1 MKTHIKIL
9 QLPNLTKRSAI
20 PKDKYFAWIAESN
33 LPTRNDSF
41 SHMTE
46 LFTEVSHWL
55 WPHPCVLLS
64 CPVTYTPILKHQFP
78 KLVVFYFIYLFHN
91 WINSNIWTT
100 KLSYYPNVKEGG
112 NIKCQRRYRYCEIH
126 LRFLSIYHKDKIEDL
141 YLNTLLSLEVVPV
154 WGIIKEREFVLCSG
168 SK

>member
-20 PKDKYFAWIAESN
+20 PKDKYFAWVAESS

-41 SHMTE
+41 SHDGT
-46 LFTEVSHWL
+46 FHWSVSL
-55 WPHPCVLLS
+55 TLATSMCAPV
-64 CPVTYTPILKHQFP
+64 CPVAYTPVLKHQSP
-78 KLVVFYFIYLFHN
+78 TLDVFYFMYLFHN
-91 WINSNIWTT
+91 WINSNTWTT

-112 NIKCQRRYRYCEIH
+112 NIKCQRRCRYCEIH
-126 LRFLSIYHKDKIEDL
+126 LRFLTVYHKDKIENL

-154 WGIIKEREFVLCSG
+154 WGIIKER
-168 SK
+168 